1 MLMTITFTLVFLVAI
16 NFLLL
21 IFSCNKTTKRVNEER
36 KPTLVKTAITNEQH
50 TAHLAPT
57 GS

>member
-1 MLMTITFTLVFLVAI
+1 MLMTITFALVFLVAI

-21 IFSCNKTTKRVNEER
+21 IFSCNKTTKRAQEDR
-36 KPTLVKTAITNEQH
+36 KPTLVKTQLTNEQH
-50 TAHLAPT
+50 ASQLAPT